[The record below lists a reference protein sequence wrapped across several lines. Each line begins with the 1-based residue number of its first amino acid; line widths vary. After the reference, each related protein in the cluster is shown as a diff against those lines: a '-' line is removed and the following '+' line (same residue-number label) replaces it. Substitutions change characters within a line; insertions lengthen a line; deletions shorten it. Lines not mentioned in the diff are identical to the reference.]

1 LNDLLDIAPVGVQFI
16 FDNEYG
22 SQILV
27 TVWGETDARIALRPD
42 NFSSWSAPLFP
53 TKVEKI

>member
-1 LNDLLDIAPVGVQFI
+1 MNELDVAPDGVQFL
-16 FDNEYG
+16 FDTEDG
-22 SQILV
+22 EQILL

-42 NFSSWSAPLFP
+42 NFSSWSPPLFP

>member
-1 LNDLLDIAPVGVQFI
+1 MNELDVAPEGVQFL
-16 FDNEYG
+16 FDTEDG
-22 SQILV
+22 EQILL

-42 NFSSWSAPLFP
+42 NFSSWSPPLFP

>member
-1 LNDLLDIAPVGVQFI
+1 MNELDVAPAGIQFL
-16 FDNEYG
+16 FDTEDG
-22 SQILV
+22 EQILL

-42 NFSSWSAPLFP
+42 NFSTWSPPLFP

>member
-1 LNDLLDIAPVGVQFI
+1 MNELDIAPVGVQFI
-16 FDNEYG
+16 FDNEDG
-22 SQILV
+22 SQVLV

>member
-1 LNDLLDIAPVGVQFI
+1 MDDLLDTAPVGVQFV
-16 FDNEYG
+16 FDNEDG
-22 SQILV
+22 SQVLV

-42 NFSSWSAPLFP
+42 NFSSWSPPVFP

>member
-1 LNDLLDIAPVGVQFI
+1 MNELDIAPDGVQFL
-16 FDNEYG
+16 FDTEDG
-22 SQILV
+22 EQILL

-42 NFSSWSAPLFP
+42 NFSSWSPPLFP